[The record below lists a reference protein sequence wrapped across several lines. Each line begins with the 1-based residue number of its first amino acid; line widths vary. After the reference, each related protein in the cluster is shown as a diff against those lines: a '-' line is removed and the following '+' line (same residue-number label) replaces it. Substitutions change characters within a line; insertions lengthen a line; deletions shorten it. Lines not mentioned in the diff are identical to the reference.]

1 MATFPPPQPHGEL
14 REVFD
19 DIFFVTGTMKMN
31 AVFSFSRNMT
41 VLREGEDLYL
51 VNTVRLD
58 EAGLAR
64 LDALGRVKA
73 VIKLGSFHGIDD
85 PFYLDRYQAE
95 FWAMQG
101 QRHDHGIAPT
111 RELSADSELPIRGAS
126 IFAFS
131 TPNKPEGLLLL
142 AREGGIVISCDA
154 LQNWAK
160 ADRYFNFPSR
170 VLMPLMGFMKP
181 ANIGPGWIKG
191 AKPPASDFAAVKQL
205 SFRHL
210 LPAHGA
216 PLMDSARD
224 QLATRIAQL
233 FKV

>member
-1 MATFPPPQPHGEL
+1 MADFPAAQAHGEL
-14 REVFD
+14 REVFP
-19 DIFFVTGTMKMN
+19 DIFFVSGAMKMN
-31 AVFSFSRNMT
+31 VLFTFSRNMT

-51 VNTVRLD
+51 INSVRLD

-64 LDALGRVKA
+64 LEALGRVKA

-85 PFYLDRYQAE
+85 PFYLDRYGAE
-95 FWAMQG
+95 FWPMQG
-101 QRHDHGIAPT
+101 QRHEHGIAPT
-111 RELSADSELPIRGAS
+111 RELSAASELPIRGAS

-131 TPNKPEGLLLL
+131 TPKKPEGLLVLD
-142 AREGGIVISCDA
+142 REGGIVISCDA

-160 ADRYFNFPSR
+160 ADRYFNLPSR
-170 VLMPLMGFMKP
+170 LLMPVLGFIKP

-191 AKPPASDFAAVKQL
+191 ANPPASDFAAVKKL

-210 LPAHGA
+210 LPAHGE
-216 PLMDSARD
+216 PIKESARD